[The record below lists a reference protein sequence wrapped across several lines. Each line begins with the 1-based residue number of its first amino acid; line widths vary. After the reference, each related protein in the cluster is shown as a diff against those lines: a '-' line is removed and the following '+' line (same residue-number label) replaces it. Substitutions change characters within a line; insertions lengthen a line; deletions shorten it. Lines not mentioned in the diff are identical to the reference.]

1 MGLDISLA
9 RITTY
14 EVDENSFLLTE
25 ESPELFPIFQSY
37 IRKKHFVFSDEE
49 FDAEVYFYTELAYQ
63 RKGVIPAF
71 YTDFTNDVCLTKQ
84 NQVAHMLT
92 YIDVKHKADFDTFF
106 VKQFIEGQTVIVI
119 GW

>member
-1 MGLDISLA
+1 MGLDISLV
-9 RITTY
+9 RITNH
-14 EVDENSFLLTE
+14 EVDEHSHLLVE
-25 ESPELFPIFQSY
+25 ESPELFPLFQSY
-37 IRKKHFVFSDEE
+37 IRKKHFIFSDEE

-84 NQVAHMLT
+84 NQVARMLT
-92 YIDVKHKADFDTFF
+92 YIDVKHTADFDTFF
-106 VKQFIEGQTVIVI
+106 VKQFTEGQTVIII

>member
-1 MGLDISLA
+1 MGLDISLV
-9 RITTY
+9 RITTHA
-14 EVDENSFLLTE
+14 VDENSFLLAE
-25 ESPELFPIFQSY
+25 ESPELFSLFQSY

-71 YTDFTNDVCLTKQ
+71 YTDFTNDVCLTEQ
-84 NQVAHMLT
+84 SQVAHMLT
-92 YIDVKHKADFDTFF
+92 YIDAKHKADFDTLF
-106 VKQFIEGQTVIVI
+106 VKQFTEGQTVVII